1 MKKIKKP
8 LTAMILSLSLF
19 ASAGTYA
26 DQLMAAEANEN
37 SITITRSGSQ
47 ASYSGP
53 VEYFTGNVRV
63 DPLFSENESA
73 PNSGAYVTFQ
83 PGARTAWHTH
93 PTGQRLIITEGVGW
107 VQEWGGPIE
116 EVRAGDV
123 VWFPPGVKH
132 WHGASP
138 SSAMTHIALTGVT
151 DGKAV
156 DWLEKV
162 TDDQYLFSR
171 KNENQALNTRQGNNK
186 NQVSNARQEQN
197 ENQALNARQEKIV
210 TIAAFTAKGDLQ
222 QLKNA
227 LNEGLDAGLTVNEI
241 KEILVQMYAYTGFP
255 RSLNGI
261 NTLMDVLE
269 EREAKGIKDELGKEA
284 SPLPT
289 DKSSIELGTEI
300 QTSLVGAPVTG
311 PLYTFVPVIDE
322 FLKGH
327 LFGDIFGRDNLDF
340 QSRELA
346 TISALANMEGVNSQ
360 LQAHFNVGFNIG
372 LTEAQIKSLIS
383 ILEDE
388 VGKKEADNANEVLG
402 NVLSNRAK

>member
-1 MKKIKKP
+1 MKKIF
-8 LTAMILSLSLF
+8 TASILSLSLLT
-19 ASAGTYA
+19 SAGAYA
-26 DQLMAAEANEN
+26 GQLMAAEANEN

-47 ASYSGP
+47 ASYNGP
-53 VEYFTGNVRV
+53 EEYFTGTVRV
-63 DPLFSENESA
+63 DPLFSENDSA
-73 PNSGAYVTFQ
+73 PYSGAYVTF
-83 PGARTAWHTH
+83 PAGARTAWHSH
-93 PTGQRLIITEGVGW
+93 PTGQRLIITEGIGY
-107 VQEWGGPIE
+107 VQVWGGPIE

-132 WHGASP
+132 WHGATST
-138 SSAMTHIALTGVT
+138 SAMTHIALTGVL
-151 DGKAV
+151 DGKNAE
-156 DWLEKV
+156 WMEKV
-162 TDDQYLFSR
+162 TDDQYLLSR
-171 KNENQALNTRQGNNK
+171 KNQ
-186 NQVSNARQEQN
+186 
-197 ENQALNARQEKIV
+197 NQALNARQGNNENQFSNAKQEQNESQALNTEQQKIV
-210 TIAAFTAKGDLQ
+210 TIAAFTAKGDLE

-241 KEILVQMYAYTGFP
+241 NEILVQMYAYAGFP

-289 DKSSIELGTEI
+289 EKSSIELGTAI

-311 PLYTFVPVIDE
+311 PLYTFAPVIDE

-346 TISALANMEGVNSQ
+346 TIAALANMEGVNSQ
-360 LQAHFNVGFNIG
+360 LQAHFNIGMNTG
-372 LTEAQIKSLIS
+372 LTEAQMKSLIAV
-383 ILEDE
+383 LEDE
-388 VGKKEADNANEVLG
+388 VGKKEADNANEVFG
-402 NVLSNRAK
+402 NVLSNRAN